1 MPGCCTCTPAAW
13 WGGSGMAAQLASA
26 NADAGGNVVAS
37 VRDPISPCS
46 GPAFV
51 RAQQR
56 SLLCARGA
64 HVSRGV
70 QARLKRGAAPSTS
83 LRCGA
88 GRLLEFIGG
97 TGEGNHRAETEGRSI
112 AVAVPGFAV
121 AVFRSFDV
129 QICGG
134 FCSASGHPLATPG
147 YQSQP
152 RRYDCIRVLFSGPL
166 LAFAPRPPP
175 PPIEVHHPAR
185 GRRQSQSQLDVCKL
199 GLRRDVLS
207 MDQRQHPV
215 SMFLFR
221 CCQLQRQT
229 GSRAQVTCPPR
240 FRPLLRVRPRKACQ
254 IPRAGDAMRTR
265 ARRPRPCAPAGR
277 VNGASRAGDHRSLS
291 IEAPRGVTGPVF

>member
-70 QARLKRGAAPSTS
+70 QARLKRGAAPSAS

-97 TGEGNHRAETEGRSI
+97 TGEGNHRAETEGRALLLLSR
-112 AVAVPGFAV
+112 GSLSL
-121 AVFRSFDV
+121 SFDLSTSRFAEAFAAPPGTHSQRQDTNRSPGV
-129 QICGG
+129 TTASASSSLGRFSRSHHAPRRHPSKCTIQHEGEGRARASWTCASSGYAG
-134 FCSASGHPLATPG
+134 TSCQWTSGSTQCQCSCSAVVNCSGRRAPARRSLAPLA
-147 YQSQP
+147 S
-152 RRYDCIRVLFSGPL
+152 DHFSVCA
-166 LAFAPRPPP
+166 LARHARF
-175 PPIEVHHPAR
+175 PAR
-185 GRRQSQSQLDVCKL
+185 ATRCARARGD
-199 GLRRDVLS
+199 RD
-207 MDQRQHPV
+207 P
-215 SMFLFR
+215 
-221 CCQLQRQT
+221 
-229 GSRAQVTCPPR
+229 
-240 FRPLLRVRPRKACQ
+240 VRPQ
-254 IPRAGDAMRTR
+254 G
-265 ARRPRPCAPAGR
+265 
-277 VNGASRAGDHRSLS
+277 
-291 IEAPRGVTGPVF
+291 E

>member
-46 GPAFV
+46 SPAFV

-70 QARLKRGAAPSTS
+70 QARLKRGAAPSAS

-185 GRRQSQSQLDVCKL
+185 GRSQSQSQPDVCR
-199 GLRRDVLS
+199 LRPRSDVSWTSGSTQCQCSCSAVVNCSGRRAPARRSLAPLASDHFSVCALARHARFPARATRCARARGDRD
-207 MDQRQHPV
+207 P
-215 SMFLFR
+215 
-221 CCQLQRQT
+221 
-229 GSRAQVTCPPR
+229 
-240 FRPLLRVRPRKACQ
+240 VRP
-254 IPRAGDAMRTR
+254 
-265 ARRPRPCAPAGR
+265 
-277 VNGASRAGDHRSLS
+277 
-291 IEAPRGVTGPVF
+291 